1 MCLGHQMGRQKIRN
15 QTAFAEK
22 SPKRVWRPVTQE
34 SVKEKIKSTAMEKF
48 VIYSKEC
55 RNYYVQFMKY
65 LQAVGYSKSSCSTFT
80 TGIKEFLYWSEK
92 KKDLSRPFGITSID
106 QVEESDIENF
116 YEYLQHRPST
126 TTGGALSESRIRL
139 HMYTLKLFFQHLQDI
154 EQIEI
159 NPMGNLNYTRDY
171 KRTRE
176 NLLSSE
182 DIEKL
187 YDQCSTSKQKAMLG
201 IIYGC
206 GLRRQEAVKLNAK
219 DIHFKSAMLYV
230 REGKG
235 GRKRTIPLGKTV
247 LNDFK
252 EYYFNERPGELNY
265 NKGDIEAFMINN
277 HGTRMQGDSYSHE
290 IKKLITKANLDR
302 RITLHHFRHAIA
314 THLIES
320 GMKTEHVK
328 DFLGHMSIETTQTYT
343 HITTKEMKKTTA
355 YGTTKLPA

>member
-1 MCLGHQMGRQKIRN
+1 
-15 QTAFAEK
+15 
-22 SPKRVWRPVTQE
+22 
-34 SVKEKIKSTAMEKF
+34 MEKF
-48 VIYSKEC
+48 IIYSKEY

-80 TGIKEFLYWSEK
+80 TGIKEFLYWIEK
-92 KKDLSRPFGITSID
+92 QKIMSIE
-106 QVEESDIENF
+106 QVKESDIESF

-126 TTGGALSESRIRL
+126 TTGGSLSESRITL

-176 NLLSSE
+176 NLLSIE

-187 YDQCSTSKQKAMLG
+187 YDQCMTSKQKAMLG

-219 DIHFKSAMLYV
+219 DIHFKTGMLYV

-235 GRKRTIPLGKTV
+235 GRKRTIPLSKTV
-247 LNDFK
+247 LADLK
-252 EYYFNERPGELNY
+252 DYYFNERPGEIN
-265 NKGDIEAFMINN
+265 NKVKDIEAFMFNKI
-277 HGTRMQGDSYSHE
+277 GTRMQGDSYSHE
-290 IKKLITKANLDR
+290 IKRLVNQTNLDK
-302 RITLHHFRHAIA
+302 RITLHYFRHAIA

-328 DFLGHMSIETTQTYT
+328 DFLGHKSIETTQTYT

-355 YGTTKLPA
+355 YGTTNLPA

>member
-1 MCLGHQMGRQKIRN
+1 
-15 QTAFAEK
+15 
-22 SPKRVWRPVTQE
+22 
-34 SVKEKIKSTAMEKF
+34 MERF
-48 VIYSKEC
+48 IIHSKEY
-55 RNYYVQFMKY
+55 RDHYVQFKKY
-65 LQAVGYSKSSCSTFT
+65 LQAVGYSKSSCSTFD
-80 TGIKEFLYWSEK
+80 TGIKEFLWWTEK
-92 KKDLSRPFGITSID
+92 KNIVTIN
-106 QVEESDIENF
+106 QVEESDIESF
-116 YEYLQHRPST
+116 YSYQQERPSLI
-126 TTGGALSESRIRL
+126 TGGALSESRITL

-154 EQIEI
+154 EQIQI

-171 KRTRE
+171 KCKRE
-176 NLLSSE
+176 NLLSKE

-187 YDQCSTSKQKAMLG
+187 YNGCETSKQKAMLG

-219 DIHFKSAMLYV
+219 DIHFKNAMLYV

-247 LNDFK
+247 LNDLRD
-252 EYYFNERPGELNY
+252 YYFNERPREIN
-265 NKGDIEAFMINN
+265 NKSKDIEAFMFNKC
-277 HGTRMQGDSYSHE
+277 GTRMQGESYNQE
-290 IKKLITKANLDR
+290 IKKMIAKANLDKK
-302 RITLHHFRHAIA
+302 ISLHYFRHAIA

-343 HITTKEMKKTTA
+343 HITTNEMKKTTA

>member
-1 MCLGHQMGRQKIRN
+1 
-15 QTAFAEK
+15 
-22 SPKRVWRPVTQE
+22 
-34 SVKEKIKSTAMEKF
+34 MERF
-48 VIYSKEC
+48 IIYSKEY
-55 RNYYVQFMKY
+55 RNYYAQFMKY
-65 LQAVGYSKSSCSTFT
+65 LQAVGYSKASWKTFA
-80 TGIKEFLYWSEK
+80 TGIKEFLYWIEK
-92 KKDLSRPFGITSID
+92 QKIMSIE
-106 QVEESDIENF
+106 QVRESDIESF

-126 TTGGALSESRIRL
+126 TTGGSLSESRITL
-139 HMYTLKLFFQHLQDI
+139 HVYTLKLFFQHLQDV

-159 NPMGNLNYTRDY
+159 NPMGNLDYTRDY

-176 NLLSSE
+176 NLLSLE

-187 YDQCSTSKQKAMLG
+187 YDQCMTSKQKAMLG

-219 DIHFKSAMLYV
+219 DIHFKSGMLYV

-235 GRKRTIPLGKTV
+235 GRKRTIPLSKTV

-252 EYYFNERPGELNY
+252 EYYFNERPNEINQRS
-265 NKGDIEAFMINN
+265 KDIEAFMFNN
-277 HGTRMQGDSYSHE
+277 HGTRMQGDSYNQE
-290 IKKLITKANLDR
+290 IKKMISKARLDKQ
-302 RITLHHFRHAIA
+302 IALHHFRHAIA